1 MKVRTR
7 LVLVA
12 CALTVTASLS
22 LAGCQSSPGGAAGS
36 AGSAG
41 SADATTATDAG
52 GDSETDFAALER
64 THDARLGVTAID
76 VGSGRTVSYRS
87 GERFPFASTN
97 KTFIAAATLQR
108 ATSAELATV
117 IHFTRADLLD
127 YAPITSRF
135 VDTGMTVRELIDA
148 MLRFSDNTAANLL
161 VGRLGGPQAV
171 EQWMRGIGDSI
182 TNVDR
187 VEPDLNEALPGDPR
201 DTTTPA
207 QFAANLRK
215 TLFGDALPT
224 TARTFLR
231 NTMLDNTTGDG
242 TIRAGVDSAW
252 PVADKTGTGSF
263 GVRNDIGAVY
273 PASHAPIV
281 VVVMSAKSA
290 SSATPDDALLA
301 AAAKVAAD
309 QLTR

>member
-1 MKVRTR
+1 MNVRTS

-22 LAGCQSSPGGAAGS
+22 LAGCQSLPGGAP
-36 AGSAG
+36 G
-41 SADATTATDAG
+41 SADATTATDADG
-52 GDSETDFAALER
+52 GSETDFAALER
-64 THDARLGVTAID
+64 THETRLGVTAID
-76 VGSGRTVSYRS
+76 MGSGRTISYRS

-97 KTFIAAATLQR
+97 KAFVAAATLQR
-108 ATSAELATV
+108 ATSAELDTV
-117 IHFTRADLLD
+117 IHFTRADLLE

-135 VDTGMTVRELIDA
+135 VESGMTVRELIDA

-171 EQWMRGIGDSI
+171 EQWMRGIGDRI

-187 VEPDLNEALPGDPR
+187 VEPDLNEAVPGDPR

-215 TLFGDALPT
+215 TLFGDALQT
-224 TARTFLR
+224 TARTLLR
-231 NTMLDNTTGDG
+231 NMMLDNTTGDG
-242 TIRAGVDSAW
+242 TIRAGVDPAW
-252 PVADKTGTGSF
+252 PVADKTGTAGY
-263 GVRNDIGAVY
+263 GVRNDIGVVY
-273 PASHAPIV
+273 PADHAPIV

-301 AAAKVAAD
+301 AAAKIAVD
-309 QLTR
+309 RLTR